1 MGQAASVRLVGGGPF
16 GIAGRDMGTLVNRL
30 SFVDPKVCKGD

>member
-1 MGQAASVRLVGGGPF
+1 MVKQRRSGLLVAGPF

-30 SFVDPKVCKGD
+30 SFVDPNVCKGD